1 MIIEKTDQ
9 VERSQMLNI
18 DKILNQDRLLRATT
32 GLNRKAF
39 DNLLVSFESVY
50 LSDYHESQSPRQR
63 AIGGGRKSRLKTI
76 KEKLFYIL
84 FYFKCYPTFD
94 LAAVLFDFDRSQANR
109 WVHRLQEV
117 LEATLEEKQVLPKR
131 KISTIQE
138 FREYFPDVERVMI
151 DGVERPI
158 NRPQDKEK
166 QKENYSGKKKRHT
179 RKNVAVVS
187 PAKKIL
193 QLTPTCNGKIHD
205 KKIHDQFDLIGGIP
219 DMVKVQADS
228 GFQGVQKI
236 YDNVFLPQKKPR
248 GGELTAEQKEENRQL
263 SRERVRC
270 ENAFSGVKRYNA
282 VSSTYRNRKE
292 EFDDKLMVTACGLW
306 NFYLEVA

>member
-1 MIIEKTDQ
+1 
-9 VERSQMLNI
+9 MLNI

-39 DNLLVSFESVY
+39 DHLLVSFESVY
-50 LSDYHESQSPRQR
+50 LSVSQKSDSPRQR
-63 AIGGGRKSRLKTI
+63 RFGGGRKSHLRTM
-76 KEKLFYIL
+76 EHKLFYIL

-109 WVHRLQEV
+109 WVHRLQEI
-117 LEATLEEKQVLPKR
+117 LEATLEEKQVLPSR

-187 PAKKIL
+187 PEKKIL

-236 YDNVFLPQKKPR
+236 YDNVFIPQKKPR
-248 GGELTAEQKEENRQL
+248 GGELTVEQKEENRKL
-263 SRERVRC
+263 SRERVGC
-270 ENAFSGVKRYNA
+270 ENAFAGVKRYNA
-282 VSSTYRNRKE
+282 VSSIYRNRTP

-306 NFYLEVA
+306 NLYLEVA

>member
-1 MIIEKTDQ
+1 
-9 VERSQMLNI
+9 MLNI

-39 DNLLVSFESVY
+39 DDLLVSFESVY
-50 LSDYHESQSPRQR
+50 MCHGNKIQSHRQR
-63 AIGGGRKSRLKTI
+63 RIGAGRKSQLKSI
-76 KEKLFYIL
+76 AQKLFYIL

-94 LAAVLFDFDRSQANR
+94 LASILFDFDRSQAYR
-109 WVHRLQEV
+109 WAHRLQFL
-117 LEATLEEKQVLPKR
+117 LEATLDEKQVLPKR
-131 KISTIQE
+131 KMSTIQE
-138 FREYFPDVERVMI
+138 FKQYFPDVEKVMI

-158 NRPQDKEK
+158 NRPQNKEK

-187 PAKKIL
+187 PEKKIL

-205 KKIHDQFDLIGGIP
+205 KKIHDQFDIIGGIP
-219 DMVKVQADS
+219 DIVVVQGDS
-228 GFQGVQKI
+228 GFQGLQKI
-236 YDNVFLPQKKPR
+236 YENVSLPHKKPR

-270 ENAFSGVKRYNA
+270 ENAFSGVKRYSA
-282 VSSTYRNRKE
+282 VSSTYRNRKA
-292 EFDDKLMVTACGLW
+292 EFDDKLMVTGCGLW